1 MAEDTG
7 KNTGRTKVGKK
18 KRPGAGIALWIILA
32 LLLGM
37 TLFSLLGRDG
47 FQQIDT
53 EQGLELLK
61 GGTVEQAKII
71 GGNQQRVG
79 LLLGG

>member
-1 MAEDTG
+1 MAENTG
-7 KNTGRTKVGKK
+7 KSAKPAKK
-18 KRPGAGIALWIILA
+18 RRPGACIALWIILA

-53 EQGLELLK
+53 EQGLELLE
-61 GGTVEQAKII
+61 GGTVEQAKIC
-71 GGNQQRVG
+71 
-79 LLLGG
+79 LLYTSPSPRD